1 MTTEYQ
7 PEFDGEPES
16 DKDRN
21 FRALENKAK
30 AQEAELK
37 ELRPLRER
45 EALREAGFDPDSDR
59 GKAVSNAIKVRRAEG
74 AEIDL
79 SVEGIQELAVAEYGY
94 KPSTQ
99 LTPEEGQRQQAQDRV
114 DSLRTNSE
122 PERELTLDEQIAE
135 AEAAEDWMKATG
147 LKFQKAYQV
156 R

>member
-94 KPSTQ
+94 KPSTT